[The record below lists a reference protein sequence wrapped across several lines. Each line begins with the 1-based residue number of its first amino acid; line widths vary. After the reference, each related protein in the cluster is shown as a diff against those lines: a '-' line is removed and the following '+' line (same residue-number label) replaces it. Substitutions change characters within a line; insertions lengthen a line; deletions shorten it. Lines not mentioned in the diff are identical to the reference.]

1 MNLLFVPPS
10 IGEMPRL
17 ERLHLQQDY
26 SEGMVVI
33 ELPRGPWL
41 RSVRWLG
48 LPWECLDDPDNL
60 EVLRSTA
67 QLEFLCALT
76 LPCIGDRED
85 SFDHWDAFFE
95 WVATHP
101 PLRCFGFEPGDVA
114 EVKTALLNAV
124 LNMVQRRPHLILRH
138 VDYDSPGFLL
148 EMLNCED
155 IPTKPTPFGGW

>member
-1 MNLLFVPPS
+1 MRGGCTAIWGGLHRHSPVTPSHGPAPLPPVLQSLMNLLFVPPS

-85 SFDHWDAFFE
+85 SFVHWDAFFE

-101 PLRCFGFEPGDVA
+101 PLRCFGKPARLGTRLWHVHDCTLVA
-114 EVKTALLNAV
+114 GRAG
-124 LNMVQRRPHLILRH
+124 Q
-138 VDYDSPGFLL
+138 
-148 EMLNCED
+148 C
-155 IPTKPTPFGGW
+155 